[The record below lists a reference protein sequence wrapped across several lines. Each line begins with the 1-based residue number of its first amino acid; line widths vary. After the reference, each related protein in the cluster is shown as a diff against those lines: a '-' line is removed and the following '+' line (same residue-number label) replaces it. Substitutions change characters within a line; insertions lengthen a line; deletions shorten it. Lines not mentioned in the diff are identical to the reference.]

1 MTSTCLQ
8 GVRLIR
14 SGGAAVSVQQ
24 FLVAVKVEK
33 LSEGDAKWF
42 PRWLDR
48 YTQWTFQKGPD
59 KVVIRTESLI
69 ERQR

>member
-1 MTSTCLQ
+1 
-8 GVRLIR
+8 
-14 SGGAAVSVQQ
+14 VSVQQ
-24 FLVAVKVEK
+24 FLVAVKVKK